1 MDSDNC
7 EMIIWEDMGDGSYE
21 AWEPSITLEA
31 EDTPIVVDWDVL
43 TQGESNV

>member
-1 MDSDNC
+1 MNDDHD
-7 EMIIWEDMGDGSYE
+7 MIIWEDLGNNTYE
-21 AWEPSITLEA
+21 AWEPSITLEC